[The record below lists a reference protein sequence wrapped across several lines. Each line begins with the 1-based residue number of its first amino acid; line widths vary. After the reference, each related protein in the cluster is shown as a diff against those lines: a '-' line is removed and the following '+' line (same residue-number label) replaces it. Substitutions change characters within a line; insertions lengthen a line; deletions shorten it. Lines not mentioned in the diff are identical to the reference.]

1 MRMSLRE
8 ARIRAALRT
17 VEGERVRWLLGK
29 KGTLLASG
37 NVFGE
42 AISEPRYDVV
52 VQKAAGVELERNLLL
67 QEMEAGPRT
76 VHELHDATG
85 IAKPQIV
92 KHVIALKRWRLVEQA
107 GMKGQ
112 SPQYM
117 ASPKK
122 GQTEKGEVN

>member
-1 MRMSLRE
+1 MSLRE

-29 KGTLLASG
+29 KGALVTSG

-42 AISEPRYDVV
+42 AISEPRYDVI

-67 QEMEAGPRT
+67 QEMETGPRT

-92 KHVIALKRWRLVEQA
+92 KHIIALKKWRLVEEA

-117 ASPKK
+117 ASPQK
-122 GQTEKGEVN
+122 GQPEKGEVK

>member
-1 MRMSLRE
+1 MSLRE

-17 VEGERVRWLLGK
+17 VDGERVRWLLGK
-29 KGTLLASG
+29 KGQLTTAG

-42 AISEPRYDVV
+42 VITDARYSFI

-67 QEMEAGPRT
+67 LEMEAGPRT

-85 IAKPQIV
+85 IAKQEIV
-92 KHVIALKRWRLVEQA
+92 KHIIALKKWRLVEQV

-112 SPQYM
+112 SPQYT
-117 ASPKK
+117 AVPQK
-122 GQTEKGEVN
+122 G

>member
-1 MRMSLRE
+1 MSLRE
-8 ARIRAALRT
+8 AKIRAALRT

-29 KGTLLASG
+29 KGQLTTTG

-42 AISEPRYDVV
+42 AITGPRYDFI
-52 VQKAAGVELERNLLL
+52 VQKTASVELERNLLL

-85 IAKPQIV
+85 IAKPEIV
-92 KHVIALKRWRLVEQA
+92 RHIIALKKWRLVEQV

-112 SPQYM
+112 SPQYS
-117 ASPKK
+117 AAPTKK
-122 GQTEKGEVN
+122 EAD

>member
-1 MRMSLRE
+1 MSLRE
-8 ARIRAALRT
+8 AKIRAALRT

-29 KGTLLASG
+29 KGQLTTTG

-42 AISEPRYDVV
+42 AITGPRYDFI

-67 QEMEAGPRT
+67 QEMEGGPRT

-85 IAKPQIV
+85 IAKPEIV
-92 KHVIALKRWRLVEQA
+92 KHIIALRKWRLVDQT

-112 SPQYM
+112 SPQYS
-117 ASPKK
+117 AAPKK
-122 GQTEKGEVN
+122 AQPEEKGVS

>member
-1 MRMSLRE
+1 MSLRE

-17 VEGERVRWLLGK
+17 LEGERVRWLLGK
-29 KGTLLASG
+29 KGALTTSG

-42 AISEPRYDVV
+42 AITEPRYDFI
-52 VQKAAGVELERNLLL
+52 VQKAAAVELERNLLL
-67 QEMEAGPRT
+67 QELEEGPRT

-85 IAKPQIV
+85 MAKPEIV
-92 KHVIALKRWRLVEQA
+92 RHVIALKRWRLVEQV

-117 ASPKK
+117 AVPKK
-122 GQTEKGEVN
+122 KEVS